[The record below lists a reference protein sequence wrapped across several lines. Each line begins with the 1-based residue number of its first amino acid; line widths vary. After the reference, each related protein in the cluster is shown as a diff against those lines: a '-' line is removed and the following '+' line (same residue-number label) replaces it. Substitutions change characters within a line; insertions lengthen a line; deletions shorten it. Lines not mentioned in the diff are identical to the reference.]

1 MAKEFLRLSL
11 YTPSSVALELDD
23 KLGDLWEQI
32 VDAEK
37 RGNDEVSEELW
48 TKLLSDYD
56 YEISEQLMLDVSVED
71 ARISTW

>member
-1 MAKEFLRLSL
+1 MAKEFLRLNVW
-11 YTPSSVALELDD
+11 TPSSVVLQLDD

-56 YEISEQLMLDVSVED
+56 YEISEQIMRDLSVED

>member
-56 YEISEQLMLDVSVED
+56 YEISEQLMRDVSVED
-71 ARISTW
+71 ARVSTW

>member
-1 MAKEFLRLSL
+1 MAKEFLRLNVW
-11 YTPSSVALELDD
+11 TPSSVVLKLDD

-37 RGNDEVSEELW
+37 RGNDEVSEDLW

-56 YEISEQLMLDVSVED
+56 YEISEQIMRDLSVED

>member
-1 MAKEFLRLSL
+1 MAKEFLRLSVW
-11 YTPSSVALELDD
+11 TPSSVVLELDD

-48 TKLLSDYD
+48 TKILSDYD
-56 YEISEQLMLDVSVED
+56 YEISEQIMRDLSVED
-71 ARISTW
+71 ARVSTW